1 MSSNTN
7 HEPLARAT
15 PGLAKRVWDA
25 QRRPSARRVA
35 TALRQAGYHC
45 HFVTINRWRA
55 KGWRAVEQAREAID
69 AASADLDSAMPLLT
83 RNPTSR
89 AADLVDRSETKPQ
102 LEQLSDKEL
111 LIVAARTALI
121 TVNVLG
127 RELHGQAAELLQA
140 RPAEMGILIKALAEQ
155 YEAATAALVQA
166 LAPKTE
172 KLK

>member
-1 MSSNTN
+1 MSS
-7 HEPLARAT
+7 HMKDDPLLPAT
-15 PGLAKRVWDA
+15 PWLAKRVWDA
-25 QRRPSARRVA
+25 QRRPSARKVA
-35 TALRQAGYHC
+35 RALRQAGYDC

-55 KGWRAVEQAREAID
+55 QGWRAVQRARQAID
-69 AASADLDSAMPLLT
+69 AASADLDAAIPVLT

-127 RELHGQAAELLQA
+127 RELHAQAAELLQA